1 MSIRFSNE
9 EFEKLK
15 KLLSVYDWGLRTL
28 MTKLNIIHEDLRNY
42 QNNSAIDFIHSRIKA
57 PESIAQKL
65 YELKLDITAENA
77 GEYVRDIAGV
87 RIICPFAKDIY
98 FLADLIR
105 SMPGVDIVEEK
116 DYIGKPKSS
125 GYRSYHIILKIPIFF
140 SGKTEDVTV
149 EIQIRTEAMNFWA
162 TLEHRARYK
171 FREHIPRHLSDEL
184 AVIAGK
190 IAELDHRMFTIHEI
204 ISLINEGAADE

>member
-15 KLLSVYDWGLRTL
+15 MLLLVYDWGLRTL
-28 MTKLNIIHEDLRNY
+28 MTKLNIIHEDLRNF

-65 YELKLDITAENA
+65 HEMNLDITVENA
-77 GEYVRDIAGV
+77 KKHLRDIAGI
-87 RIICPFAKDIY
+87 RIICPFTKDIY
-98 FLADLIR
+98 FLAELLR
-105 SMPGVDIVEEK
+105 CLPGVNILKEK
-116 DYIGKPKSS
+116 DFISNPKPS
-125 GYRSYHIILKIPIFF
+125 GYRSYHLIAEIPVFF

-149 EIQIRTEAMNFWA
+149 EIQIRTESMNFWA

-171 FREHIPRHLSDEL
+171 YREHVPQHLSDEL
-184 AVIAGK
+184 AVIADK

-204 ISLINEGAADE
+204 ISLINEGNPND